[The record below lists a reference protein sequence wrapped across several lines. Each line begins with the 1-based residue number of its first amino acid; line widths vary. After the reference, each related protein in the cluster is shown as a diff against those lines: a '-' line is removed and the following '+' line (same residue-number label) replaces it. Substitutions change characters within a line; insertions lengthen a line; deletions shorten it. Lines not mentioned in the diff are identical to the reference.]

1 MAYID
6 RDCYT
11 SFSDIDIPQ
20 DEFDKLAKR
29 ASDIV
34 DIVTFNRIE
43 TMGGLTALPSHMQT
57 SIKKATASQVE
68 MIYIDGG
75 IESMASASAV
85 KQASIGKFSYSTG
98 ATSDEG
104 NSNSI
109 TLSPMAKAYLAPTGL
124 LYRGLC

>member
-6 RDCYT
+6 RDYYT

-20 DEFDKLAKR
+20 AEFTKLAER

-75 IESMASASAV
+75 IENMASSAA